1 MMVDQVVLK
10 CPTHNADG
18 LSRGQ
23 PVSAF
28 ALSCLILVLTLGG
41 ILLGALLRR
50 ALPEHHLSKNSQDV
64 VWIGVGLI
72 ATMAA
77 LVLGLL
83 IAAAKSS
90 FDTQSTQITQI
101 TADIILLDRLLAQ
114 YGPEARP
121 IREQMR
127 SLIGP
132 FADRLWREKET
143 SSATPF
149 EADASGEKAYLA
161 IQALSPQNDLQR
173 SVQSRAAQ
181 LSTDLVQTRLILF
194 AESAN
199 VVPTPFLVVLV
210 VWIVIIFA
218 SFSLFSD
225 LNVTVFTCLSLFALS
240 ASGAIFLILELGKP
254 FSGLMMISSTP
265 LRHALG
271 PL

>member
-1 MMVDQVVLK
+1 M
-10 CPTHNADG
+10 NA
-18 LSRGQ
+18 L
-23 PVSAF
+23 
-28 ALSCLILVLTLGG
+28 ALSCLIFVLTLGG
-41 ILLGALLRR
+41 ILLAALLRR
-50 ALPEHHLSKNSQDV
+50 ALPEHHLSEKSEKV
-64 VWIGVGLI
+64 VQLGVGVI
-72 ATMAA
+72 ATIAA

-101 TADIILLDRLLAQ
+101 TADIILLDKLLAQ

-143 SSATPF
+143 SSTTPF
-149 EADASGEKAYLA
+149 EFDASGEQAYLA

-173 SVQSRAAQ
+173 SLQSRAAQ
-181 LSTDLVQTRLILF
+181 VSTDLVQTRLILF
-194 AESAN
+194 AESGN
-199 VVPTPFLVVLV
+199 VIPTPFLVILVL
-210 VWIVIIFA
+210 WIVIIFA

-240 ASGAIFLILELGKP
+240 ASCAIFLILELSKP
-254 FSGLMMISSTP
+254 FSGLMTISSEP
-265 LRHALG
+265 LRHALA